1 VAILG
6 PVKIE
11 LVDEYGNAG
20 EEVNPTKLES
30 AFSTAW
36 PFKTANQEEND

>member
-11 LVDEYGNAG
+11 LVDEYGDG
-20 EEVNPTKLES
+20 GKEVEPTKLES
-30 AFSTAW
+30 ASSTAW
-36 PFKTANQEEND
+36 PFKTANEEDND